1 MINASQKDSLKG
13 AGHWSLYCWV
23 SILLTYLVPTNYIML
38 IDHQPIT
45 PENIMDLHI

>member
-13 AGHWSLYCWV
+13 GHNWV
-23 SILLTYLVPTNYIML
+23 LSRPTTYIML

-45 PENIMDLHI
+45 PENIMDLHII